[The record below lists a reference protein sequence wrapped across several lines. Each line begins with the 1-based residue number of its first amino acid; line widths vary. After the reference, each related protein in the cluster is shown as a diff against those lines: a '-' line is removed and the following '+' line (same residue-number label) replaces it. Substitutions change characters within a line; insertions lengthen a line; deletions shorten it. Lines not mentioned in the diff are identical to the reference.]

1 MDRERL
7 RELLNTE
14 KVELETRVEKI
25 SRDISNRKISKQF
38 DEQSVERENDQVLVN
53 LDLEAKQELK
63 AIEVSLNRIDTDYFD
78 RCHKCGET
86 ISDARLEAI
95 PHAVTCR
102 NCAE

>member
-7 RELLNTE
+7 RELLNKE
-14 KVELETRVEKI
+14 KAELETRVEKI
-25 SRDISNRKISKQF
+25 SRDVSSRKISKQF
-38 DEQSVERENDQVLVN
+38 DEQSVERENDQVLVS

-63 AIEVSLNRIDTDYFD
+63 AIEVALSRIDTDHFNL
-78 RCHKCGET
+78 CAKCGET

-95 PHAVTCR
+95 PHAIACR